1 MKITASNTQQLI
13 NQNLAKVEKI
23 PLHEKVLHIPESV
36 SFQSG

>member
-23 PLHEKVLHIPESV
+23 STRESLQ
-36 SFQSG
+36 F